1 MIKHFIDIDNFSLRE
16 LDLILS
22 KAQKLKKN
30 NTRYE
35 KLFNN
40 KSLGLLFQKEST
52 RTRLSFSIGMQKL
65 GGSVIELDLK
75 AIGFG
80 KRESEEDILKTLSCY
95 IDCLMIRNNN
105 HKKIQYYASLN
116 ILPIINGLSDYS
128 HPCQIL
134 ADIFTLKENL
144 GKLSNKTICWIGDYN
159 NVLRSLIQTQ
169 HLYLFQLN
177 IVMPKKIL
185 LKNILK
191 INKTKHSKIK
201 FTDNI
206 KNGVMKSDCVMTD
219 AWVSMGERSTK
230 KKSFFKNYQVND
242 KLMQMAKKN
251 AIFMHCLPAHRGEEV
266 SNNVIDGHQSIV
278 WHQAEN
284 RMYVQQAILSYIFNK
299 K

>member
-1 MIKHFIDIDNFSLRE
+1 MIKHFIDIDNFSLRK

-22 KAQKLKKN
+22 TAKKLKKN
-30 NTRYE
+30 NTRYG

-116 ILPIINGLSDYS
+116 VLPIINGLSDYS

-134 ADIFTLKENL
+134 ADIFTLTEKL

-191 INKTKHSKIK
+191 INNTKHSKIK

-206 KNGVMKSDCVMTD
+206 KNGVMNSDCVMTD

-251 AIFMHCLPAHRGEEV
+251 AIFMHCLPAHRNEEV
-266 SNNVIDGHQSIV
+266 TDSVIDGKQSVV
-278 WHQAEN
+278 WQQAQN
-284 RMYVQQAILSYIFNK
+284 RTYVQQSILNFLLKS
-299 K
+299 